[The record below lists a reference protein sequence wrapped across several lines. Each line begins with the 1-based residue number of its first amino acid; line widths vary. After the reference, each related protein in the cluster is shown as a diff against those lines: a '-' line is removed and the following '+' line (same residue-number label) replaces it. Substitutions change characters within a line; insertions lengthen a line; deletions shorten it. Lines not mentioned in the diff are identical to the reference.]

1 MTAPRTPS
9 PAIVVWV
16 NGHLIDQDEPA
27 ILATD
32 HGLTVGDGV
41 FESMKIVGGQP
52 FALDRHL
59 TRLGKSAD
67 GIALALPDEA
77 WLRRG
82 IADAIR
88 AAGPNA
94 GRLRVTVT
102 SGPGPLGSGRG
113 TAGPTTLIHVGPT
126 ATWPPF
132 ARVITMD
139 WPRNERTPLAGVKII
154 SYAENALALATA
166 RARGADEALFANTQG
181 QLCEGSGSNVFVA
194 LDGVL
199 YTPPL
204 AAGCLPGVTRE
215 LVCEVVDVV
224 EADLP
229 FDLLARVDEVFL
241 TSSTRDV
248 HPVSHI
254 DDRAL
259 AGCPGP
265 LTRAAAARFATL
277 LA

>member
-1 MTAPRTPS
+1 MSIT
-9 PAIVVWV
+9 VWV
-16 NGHLIDQDEPA
+16 NGRLVDEHEPA
-27 ILATD
+27 IMATD

-41 FESMKIVGGQP
+41 FESMKIVRGAP

-59 TRLGKSAD
+59 TRLRLSAE
-67 GIALALPDEA
+67 GISLELPDDA
-77 WLRRG
+77 WLRAG
-82 IADAIR
+82 IHDAIE
-88 AAGPNA
+88 AAGPSA

-113 TAGPTTLIHVGPT
+113 TTGPTTLIHVGPT
-126 ATWPPF
+126 TVWSTF

-154 SYAENALALATA
+154 SYAENALALA
-166 RARGADEALFANTQG
+166 RARERHADEALFANTQG
-181 QLCEGSGSNVFVA
+181 NLCEGSGSNVFVA
-194 LDGVL
+194 VDGVL

-204 AAGCLPGVTRE
+204 SAGCLAGVTRE
-215 LVCEVVDVV
+215 LVCDVVDVV

-229 FDLLARVDEVFL
+229 FDVLGRCDELFL

-254 DDRAL
+254 DDRPL
-259 AGCPGP
+259 GTCPGP
-265 LTRAAAARFATL
+265 LTARAAERFAAL
-277 LA
+277 HA

>member
-1 MTAPRTPS
+1 MSIT
-9 PAIVVWV
+9 VWV
-16 NGHLIDQDEPA
+16 NGRLVDENEPA
-27 ILATD
+27 IMATD

-41 FESMKIVGGQP
+41 FESMKIVRGAP

-59 TRLGKSAD
+59 ARLRLSAA
-67 GIALALPDEA
+67 GIALAVPEDV
-77 WLRRG
+77 WLRAG
-82 IADAIR
+82 ISEAIG
-88 AAGPNA
+88 AAGPSA

-113 TAGPTTLIHVGPT
+113 TTGPTTLIHVGPT
-126 ATWPPF
+126 TVWPAS

-154 SYAENALALATA
+154 SYAENALALT
-166 RARGADEALFANTQG
+166 RARERHADEALFANTQG
-181 QLCEGSGSNVFVA
+181 NLCEGSGSNVFVA
-194 LDGVL
+194 VDGVL

-204 AAGCLPGVTRE
+204 SAGCLAGVTRE
-215 LVCEVVDVV
+215 LVCDVVEVV

-229 FDLLARVDEVFL
+229 FDVLSRCDELFL

-254 DDRAL
+254 DDRPVA
-259 AGCPGP
+259 ACPGP
-265 LTRAAAARFATL
+265 LTRRAAERFAAL
-277 LA
+277 NL